1 MTAQVHTNSM
11 NRIIEIIDHYVIPI
25 ELGNVSSIL
34 EPHTMNVI
42 LQAEVLILVFN
53 QPGVPH

>member
-1 MTAQVHTNSM
+1 M

-42 LQAEVLILVFN
+42 LQAEVLIVVFN

>member
-25 ELGNVSSIL
+25 ELGIVSSIL
-34 EPHTMNVI
+34 EPHNMNVI
-42 LQAEVLILVFN
+42 LQVEVLIVVFN

>member
-11 NRIIEIIDHYVIPI
+11 NHIIEIIDHYVIPI
-25 ELGNVSSIL
+25 ELGIVSVIL
-34 EPHTMNVI
+34 EPHNMNVI
-42 LQAEVLILVFN
+42 LQVEVLIVVFN